1 MNRRILILGS
11 FAVILLLA
19 VVWSWDRTIPPP
31 YTPMAVATISTPAPT
46 SPSTNQLGPGSY
58 PWQGN
63 TYAPLPASDR
73 RPGYDPSLPQWEEWR
88 RRRSTDPKFE
98 WKMPINFYGR
108 VIDQNGQPVQGA
120 KVRLQWTDMSAA
132 GTTEKFTE
140 TDVQGMFSLTNEKGK
155 RLSVFVAKDGY
166 RAVKRG
172 RASFEYAAFFEPN
185 YIEPDP
191 NNPVIF
197 ELIEKARGRTSDKDG
212 TGNKTSTGWLCGQG
226 AVEWSCFVRSA
237 ASRNQVKPDQPWAM
251 QVAVKGGGLQCA
263 VDEFPVETPTAGYQS
278 SVTIDRKSPKP
289 SGWSGLYQGGVLYV
303 KTTQG
308 YGRVEIRMLAGDNK
322 ARVTTYLNPSGS
334 RNLEPR

>member
-1 MNRRILILGS
+1 
-11 FAVILLLA
+11 
-19 VVWSWDRTIPPP
+19 
-31 YTPMAVATISTPAPT
+31 
-46 SPSTNQLGPGSY
+46 
-58 PWQGN
+58 
-63 TYAPLPASDR
+63 
-73 RPGYDPSLPQWEEWR
+73 
-88 RRRSTDPKFE
+88 
-98 WKMPINFYGR
+98 MPINFYGR

-140 TDVQGMFSLTNEKGK
+140 TDVQGMFSLSNEKGK

-197 ELIEKARGRTSDKDG
+197 QLIKRQEAQPLIKTEQEIRLPQAGSATTVRLDNTTSLDV
-212 TGNKTSTGWLCGQG
+212 SLL
-226 AVEWSCFVRSA
+226 A
-237 ASRNQVKPDQPWAM
+237 NQIKPDQPWSIR
-251 QVAVKGGGLQCA
+251 VAVTGGGLQTA
-263 VDEFPVETPTAGYQS
+263 ADEFPMEAPTDGYQS
-278 SVTIDRKSPKP
+278 SVAIDRKSPKP

-303 KTTQG
+303 KTAQG

-334 RNLEPR
+334 RNLESP